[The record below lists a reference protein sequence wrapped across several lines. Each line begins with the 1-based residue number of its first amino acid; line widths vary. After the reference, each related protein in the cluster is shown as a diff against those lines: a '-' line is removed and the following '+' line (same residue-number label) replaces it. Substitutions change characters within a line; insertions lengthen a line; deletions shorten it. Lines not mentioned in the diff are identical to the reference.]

1 MLKCLLEKEKKST
14 AWREGRGI
22 IVTFLN
28 VIKKK
33 ERNFY
38 ADNKISLNQWS
49 TWVYTASDTR
59 FTVCNIIKCPES

>member
-28 VIKKK
+28 VIKKRGIFMLTTK
-33 ERNFY
+33 
-38 ADNKISLNQWS
+38 SL
-49 TWVYTASDTR
+49 
-59 FTVCNIIKCPES
+59 